1 MAPLRLT
8 CFLFILLFTT
18 SSFSNISAHAH
29 HQDGDAAV
37 EVDAVSKGK
46 GVVDGEITST
56 DANDQRLGGRRMG
69 SAFQVRKA
77 KKVKVS
83 GVSGETS
90 QFAAGGVEDQRKK
103 MSNVACKQRV
113 GHQFSKEGD
122 QKEFVAFNADYRA
135 PRHHPPKNN

>member
-18 SSFSNISAHAH
+18 SSFSNITAHAH
-29 HQDGDAAV
+29 HQAV

-56 DANDQRLGGRRMG
+56 GANDQRLGGRRMG
-69 SAFQVRKA
+69 SVVQVRKA
-77 KKVKVS
+77 KKVKES

-90 QFAAGGVEDQRKK
+90 QFAAGEVEDQRKK

-113 GHQFSKEGD
+113 GHQFSKEAD